1 VNHGGLWASK
11 IIAAKYQAVESAKR
25 VLNLGL
31 DVVGGSG
38 AFRGSEFERLYRDVA
53 MGGIHPASNAL
64 TFETLGKTHLGLLG
78 AQPRWG

>member
-1 VNHGGLWASK
+1 
-11 IIAAKYQAVESAKR
+11 
-25 VLNLGL
+25 
-31 DVVGGSG
+31 
-38 AFRGSEFERLYRDVA
+38 LYRDVA